1 MTDMMFSRMDGSA
14 NIRSIATSISRS
26 LLGSSGASRSTIP
39 TPGKLIY
46 WRIANSITSS
56 TVTVPVTEE
65 GSAAPTAGEGSGT
78 SAGEGTGADVI
89 ATS

>member
-46 WRIANSITSS
+46 
-56 TVTVPVTEE
+56 
-65 GSAAPTAGEGSGT
+65 
-78 SAGEGTGADVI
+78 
-89 ATS
+89 